1 MGALE
6 KPASIAASPFKSRKW
21 DEITDGRE
29 FKPSEVPTLEL
40 LCQWHAIAARC
51 MEDMDV
57 GGEVQVAYSNAMD
70 DIKALPQIA
79 TMKQASAEIRALNK
93 QLGIVDGRDAEPEK
107 PKKETR
113 LYVIQANREKRRAA
127 AKDRA
132 GAG

>member
-1 MGALE
+1 MAIE
-6 KPASIAASPFKSRKW
+6 KPPSIAASPFKSRKW
-21 DEITDGRE
+21 DEIVSGRE
-29 FKPSEVPTLEL
+29 FKASDIPTIEL

-93 QLGIVDGRDAEPEK
+93 QLGIVDGRDAEPSK

-113 LYVIQANREKRRAA
+113 LYVIQANRANR
-127 AKDRA
+127 RA
-132 GAG
+132 GAQGSARTG

>member
-1 MGALE
+1 MTLD
-6 KPASIAASPFKSRKW
+6 KPAPIAASPFKSRKW
-21 DEITDGRE
+21 DEITAGRD
-29 FKPSEVPTLEL
+29 FKPSDVPTIEL

-93 QLGIVDGRDAEPEK
+93 QLGIVDGRDTEPSK
-107 PKKETR
+107 PKKETK
-113 LYVIQANREKRRAA
+113 LYVIQANRANRRADA
-127 AKDRA
+127 QGRA
-132 GAG
+132 RTG

>member
-1 MGALE
+1 MAIE
-6 KPASIAASPFKSRKW
+6 KPASIDASPFKSRKW
-21 DEITDGRE
+21 DEITAGRD
-29 FKPSEVPTLEL
+29 FKQSEIPTLEL

-93 QLGIVDGRDAEPEK
+93 QLGIVDGRDAEPER

-113 LYVIQANREKRRAA
+113 LYVIQANRANR
-127 AKDRA
+127 RA
-132 GAG
+132 GAQGCARTG

>member
-1 MGALE
+1 MAIE
-6 KPASIAASPFKSRKW
+6 KPASIAASPFKSAKW
-21 DEITDGRE
+21 DELTEGRD
-29 FKPSEVPTLEL
+29 FKPSDIPTLEL

-93 QLGIVDGRDAEPEK
+93 QLGIVDGRDAEPER

-113 LYVIQANREKRRAA
+113 LYVIQANRANR
-127 AKDRA
+127 RA
-132 GAG
+132 GAQGRARTG